1 MIQDA
6 EKMSYSILDKIK
18 NKELTSEEVTENV
31 YEFKRKIEFRR
42 LILKIYEIFA
52 IFMGIVFVVI
62 GIFSKI
68 IFISIFG
75 AISSLISVI
84 INETAYKKR
93 INKQIDDFKLL
104 IQQNYP
110 DVYNQNVLRTST
122 AWWDATR
129 YRSSQYIH
137 CT

>member
-110 DVYNQNVLRTST
+110 DVYNQN
-122 AWWDATR
+122 
-129 YRSSQYIH
+129 II
-137 CT
+137 